1 MKITPEITY
10 QVVNDDGTEVSPDIA
25 QKVNE
30 IVRLMRDSKILGE
43 GSTVNNNVCIRI
55 ASAILNNYVLRKKKH
70 SNNDEEG

>member
-1 MKITPEITY
+1 
-10 QVVNDDGTEVSPDIA
+10 
-25 QKVNE
+25 
-30 IVRLMRDSKILGE
+30 MRDSKILGE

>member
-10 QVVNDDGTEVSPDIA
+10 TVVNDDGTEVSSDIA

-43 GSTVNNNVCIRI
+43 GSTVNNTVCIRI
-55 ASAILNNYVLRKKKH
+55 ASAILSNYELRKKKH
-70 SNNDEEG
+70 SKNDDD

>member
-10 QVVNDDGTEVSPDIA
+10 TVVNDDGTEVSSEIA

-43 GSTVNNNVCIRI
+43 GSTVNNTVCIRI
-55 ASAILNNYVLRKKKH
+55 ASAILSNYELRKKKH
-70 SNNDEEG
+70 SKNDDD

>member
-10 QVVNDDGTEVSPDIA
+10 TVVNDDGTEVSSDIA

-43 GSTVNNNVCIRI
+43 GSTVNNTVCIRI
-55 ASAILNNYVLRKKKH
+55 ASAILSNYELRKKKH
-70 SNNDEEG
+70 SKNDDV

>member
-10 QVVNDDGTEVSPDIA
+10 TVVNDDGTEVSSDIA

-43 GSTVNNNVCIRI
+43 GSTLNNTVCIRI
-55 ASAILNNYVLRKKKH
+55 ASAILSNYEMRKKKH
-70 SNNDEEG
+70 SKNDDD